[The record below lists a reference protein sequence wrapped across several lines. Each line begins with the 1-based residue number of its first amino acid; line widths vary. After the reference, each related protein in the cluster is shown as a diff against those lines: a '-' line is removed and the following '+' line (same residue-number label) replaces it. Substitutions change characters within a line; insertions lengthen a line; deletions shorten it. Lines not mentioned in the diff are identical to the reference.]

1 MGLTGRL
8 CIRFQ
13 TITSEYDQGEP
24 VAGAAGGKHCGDA
37 GLAQCCQLP
46 PAAQRARPLLRRKVQ
61 GDGDLQPGS
70 AKLCDY
76 KQANVSTAAHP
87 VASVWRSI
95 PVQPRVKKHL

>member
-8 CIRFQ
+8 GIRFQ

-24 VAGAAGGKHCGDA
+24 VAGADGGKHCGDA

-46 PAAQRARPLLRRKVQ
+46 PAAQRVRPLLRRKVQ

-76 KQANVSTAAHP
+76 KQAMSALL
-87 VASVWRSI
+87 RI
-95 PVQPRVKKHL
+95 PSLTYGGQSQCSPE